1 MAIKLHVFFS
11 IVKSSQEGGKISQ
24 PRKFGLRLFLKNSKK
39 KKFSLYERQPGEN
52 SQGKLIEGQ
61 LAVAKS
67 RQTLQNKNNVFY
79 FPKENGN
86 LKHCSTP
93 FLVKTVLE
101 RYQQKNRLAQQP
113 ATKTNRSL
121 EGIITL

>member
-1 MAIKLHVFFS
+1 MFFFYCKT
-11 IVKSSQEGGKISQ
+11 IVKKVARSE

-113 ATKTNRSL
+113 ATTTNRSL

>member
-1 MAIKLHVFFS
+1 MFFS
-11 IVKSSQEGGKISQ
+11 IVKSSQEGGKISE
-24 PRKFGLRLFLKNSKK
+24 PRKFGLRLYLKHSKKK
-39 KKFSLYERQPGEN
+39 KKFSPCERQPREN
-52 SQGKLIEGQ
+52 SQCKLTEGQ

-113 ATKTNRSL
+113 ATTTNRSL